1 MKMDVTLEDMKVLAL
16 RSTSNGT
23 EHAWMDV
30 ALQWMEAANKR
41 ISELEQERNMYD
53 NRRPLC

>member
-16 RSTSNGT
+16 RATSNGT